1 MAREVFNPDATDGDG
16 DGMVQDGTEFERPV
30 GTQPEGF
37 NPDATDGDGDGM
49 VQDGTEFERPVEE
62 PVAEA
67 VEEPAKEESIIV
79 AEEPIEAPAP
89 AHHDDK
95 NVFISASA
103 EKEPKKKPATKEET
117 SKVAI
122 FSEKNLFWEGVGRV
136 IRGYNI
142 VEADA
147 AEKWLTKDG
156 IRKATK
162 DEIKN
167 L

>member
-37 NPDATDGDGDGM
+37 NPDATDGDGDGL
-49 VQDGTEFERPVEE
+49 VQDGTEFERPVEK
-62 PVAEA
+62 PA
-67 VEEPAKEESIIV
+67 VEEVKEEPAEESIIV
-79 AEEPIEAPAP
+79 AEEPIAAPAP
-89 AHHDDK
+89 AHHDEN
-95 NVFISASA
+95 NVFVSASA
-103 EKEPKKKPATKEET
+103 DKKPKKEPVAKVTD
-117 SKVAI
+117 KVAI